1 MQRTLGI
8 RDKQILY
15 LKAEK
20 KCENCGKTLEFHE
33 IQVGHKKAASK
44 GGSATLKNC
53 VCLCYPCNKLQGT
66 DNWITFQRKQGKTIE
81 SDKIKNRLIDL
92 NLKELKLLATKH
104 NIKVKGRI
112 DDSYFDTVRKPPSK
126 KQYVTKLT
134 NVVTE
139 EELNSEIIEKAEISN
154 IDKRNIK
161 DHLKALKLNELK
173 MVANKYD
180 VKVKGKIEQIPF
192 GETYRAP
199 AKKQYVNKLAKIVT
213 NEEINNALQEIC
225 LVH

>member
-20 KCENCGKTLEFHE
+20 KCENCGETLEYHQM
-33 IQVGHKKAASK
+33 QVGHKKAASK

-81 SDKIKNRLIDL
+81 TDKITNRLMNL
-92 NLKELKLLATKH
+92 NMDELKFLAIKH
-104 NIKVKGRI
+104 NMKVKGRI
-112 DDSYFDTVRKPPSK
+112 DNSGFDPVRKPPSK
-126 KQYVTKLT
+126 KQYIKKLM

-139 EELNSEIIEKAEISN
+139 EDLNIAIISKEPLSN
-154 IDKRNIK
+154 ENKYCVRNRLK
-161 DHLKALKLNELK
+161 DLKLNELK
-173 MVANKYD
+173 FIANKYCI
-180 VKVKGKIEQIPF
+180 KVKGKIEEDFFCNIHKP
-192 GETYRAP
+192 P
-199 AKKQYVNKLAKIVT
+199 SKKQYIKKLAKT
-213 NEEINNALQEIC
+213 LSEEQINNVLQEIYTI
-225 LVH
+225 V